1 MCVEDGRRVTL
12 FGDPA
17 VVRMIESA
25 DKSPSTSG
33 RSSTRRTRHSALFPS
48 PACGTLLE
56 VPGIAIAGADIALLP
71 PYVSGRERLRVLE
84 HRCRVLSLLLPA
96 GGEISSEAIA
106 DRLGLRTMEVGRGLA
121 ALEQL
126 GFVEQVA
133 RPSLHLLVEDHRGG
147 ERALEQARASG
158 VSAVSTIGRVPLIA
172 PPAGSPE
179 ARRVMQGNRSLKTR
193 PEMAIRSAVHRLG
206 LRFRKHHRPVES
218 VPCRADLVFTR
229 DRVAVF
235 VDGCFWHRCPD
246 HGVRP
251 TTNRPYWDAKFARNL
266 E

>member
-1 MCVEDGRRVTL
+1 MLMCVEDGRRVTL

-96 GGEISSEAIA
+96 GGEIPSEAIA

-133 RPSLHLLVEDHRGG
+133 RHHYTSWWRITEAG

-172 PPAGSPE
+172 PPASLAGGPAGDAGKPLPE
-179 ARRVMQGNRSLKTR
+179 HS
-193 PEMAIRSAVHRLG
+193 S
-206 LRFRKHHRPVES
+206 
-218 VPCRADLVFTR
+218 
-229 DRVAVF
+229 
-235 VDGCFWHRCPD
+235 
-246 HGVRP
+246 
-251 TTNRPYWDAKFARNL
+251 
-266 E
+266 